1 MSSSDGARR
10 ARFHYA
16 GLERVF
22 HEKARLGI
30 LTALAAECDGVAF
43 NDLKELC
50 DLTDGNLSRH
60 LKTLVDA
67 ELVHAERD
75 AEEGRPQSIYSLT
88 PAGRSRFL
96 EYLAELER
104 VVADAAP
111 VRSGRSSPGRR
122 RPRPSTGGAGA

>member
-1 MSSSDGARR
+1 MSRKDGARR
-10 ARFHYA
+10 ARFHYG
-16 GLERVF
+16 GLERVI

-30 LTALAAECDGVAF
+30 LTALIAEREGIAF
-43 NDLKELC
+43 SDLKELC

-67 ELVHAERD
+67 ELVASERD
-75 AEEGRPQSIYSLT
+75 SDEGRPQSIYRLT
-88 PAGRSRFL
+88 RSGRTRFM

-111 VRSGRSSPGRR
+111 ARPAPGRR
-122 RPRPSTGGAGA
+122 RPRPRAGGAGA

>member
-1 MSSSDGARR
+1 MAAEDGARR

-16 GLERVF
+16 GLERVI

-30 LTALAAECDGVAF
+30 LTALVTERGGVAF
-43 NDLKELC
+43 NDLKVLC

-67 ELVHAERD
+67 ELVVAER
-75 AEEGRPQSIYSLT
+75 EEDDGRPQSIYRLT
-88 PAGRSRFL
+88 RAGRERFL
-96 EYLAELER
+96 GYLAELDR

-111 VRSGRSSPGRR
+111 ARSARRLRRSSP
-122 RPRPSTGGAGA
+122 RPDGAGA

>member
-1 MSSSDGARR
+1 MSRKHGARR
-10 ARFHYA
+10 ARFHYG
-16 GLERVF
+16 GLERVI

-30 LTALAAECDGVAF
+30 LTALVAEREGIAF
-43 NDLKELC
+43 SDLKVLC

-67 ELVHAERD
+67 EFVVAERES
-75 AEEGRPQSIYSLT
+75 EEGRPHSIYRLT
-88 PAGRSRFL
+88 RPGRARFV

-111 VRSGRSSPGRR
+111 AHSAPGRR
-122 RPRPSTGGAGA
+122 RPRPRAGGAGG

>member
-1 MSSSDGARR
+1 MKRKPDGRR
-10 ARFHYA
+10 ARFNYG
-16 GLERVF
+16 GLERVI

-30 LTALAAECDGVAF
+30 LTAIVAEPHGIAF

-50 DLTDGNLSRH
+50 GLTDGNLSRH

-67 ELVHAERD
+67 ELIAAERD
-75 AEEGRPQSIYSLT
+75 SDAGRPQSIYRLT
-88 PAGRSRFL
+88 RVGRARFL

-111 VRSGRSSPGRR
+111 ARPATSRR
-122 RPRPSTGGAGA
+122 RQRPRTGGAGA

>member
-1 MSSSDGARR
+1 MAAEDGARR

-16 GLERVF
+16 GLERVI

-30 LTALAAECDGVAF
+30 LTALVTERGGVAF
-43 NDLKELC
+43 NDLKLLC

-67 ELVHAERD
+67 ELVVAER
-75 AEEGRPQSIYSLT
+75 EEDDGRPQSIYRLT
-88 PAGRSRFL
+88 RAGRERFL
-96 EYLAELER
+96 GYLAELDR

-111 VRSGRSSPGRR
+111 ARSARRLRRSG
-122 RPRPSTGGAGA
+122 PRPDGAGA

>member
-1 MSSSDGARR
+1 MSRKKGARR
-10 ARFHYA
+10 ARFHYG
-16 GLERVF
+16 GLERVI

-30 LTALAAECDGVAF
+30 LTALVAEREGIAF
-43 NDLKELC
+43 SDLKELC

-67 ELVHAERD
+67 EFVVAERES
-75 AEEGRPQSIYSLT
+75 EEGRPHSIYRLT
-88 PAGRSRFL
+88 RPGRARFM

-111 VRSGRSSPGRR
+111 ARSAPGRR
-122 RPRPSTGGAGA
+122 RRRLRTGGAGA

>member
-1 MSSSDGARR
+1 MSGRDARRR

-16 GLERVF
+16 GLDRVI

-30 LTALAAECDGVAF
+30 LTALVAEPGGIAF

-60 LKTLVDA
+60 LKTLAEA
-67 ELVHAERD
+67 ELVAGERGAGD
-75 AEEGRPQSIYSLT
+75 GRPQSVYRLT
-88 PAGRSRFL
+88 RQGRTRFL
-96 EYLAELER
+96 RYLAELER

-111 VRSGRSSPGRR
+111 ARAPREPGKPRR
-122 RPRPSTGGAGA
+122 RPGGAGA

>member
-1 MSSSDGARR
+1 MSRKDGARR
-10 ARFHYA
+10 ARFHYG
-16 GLERVF
+16 GLERVI

-30 LTALAAECDGVAF
+30 LTALVAEREGIAF
-43 NDLKELC
+43 SDLKELC

-67 ELVHAERD
+67 ELVVAERD
-75 AEEGRPQSIYSLT
+75 SDEGRPQSIYRLT
-88 PAGRSRFL
+88 RLGRARFM

-111 VRSGRSSPGRR
+111 AHSAPGRR
-122 RPRPSTGGAGA
+122 RPRPRTGRAGA

>member
-1 MSSSDGARR
+1 MAAEDGARR

-16 GLERVF
+16 GLERVI

-30 LTALAAECDGVAF
+30 LTALVTERGGVAF
-43 NDLKELC
+43 NDLKVLC

-67 ELVHAERD
+67 ELVVAER
-75 AEEGRPQSIYSLT
+75 EEDDGRPQSIYRLT
-88 PAGRSRFL
+88 RAGRERFL
-96 EYLAELER
+96 GYLAELDR

-111 VRSGRSSPGRR
+111 ARSARRLRRSG
-122 RPRPSTGGAGA
+122 PRPDGAGA

>member
-1 MSSSDGARR
+1 VSDAGGERR
-10 ARFHYA
+10 ARFHYG
-16 GLERVF
+16 GLERVI

-30 LTALAAECDGVAF
+30 LTALIAERKGVAF
-43 NDLKELC
+43 SDLKELC

-60 LKTLVDA
+60 LKALVDA
-67 ELVHAERD
+67 GLVAAERD
-75 AEEGRPQSIYSLT
+75 SGEGRPQSIYLLT
-88 PAGRSRFL
+88 RPGRARFL

-111 VRSGRSSPGRR
+111 ARPARGPR

>member
-1 MSSSDGARR
+1 MSPDDGARK
-10 ARFHYA
+10 ARFHYG
-16 GLERVF
+16 GLERVI

-30 LTALAAECDGVAF
+30 LTALVSEREGIAF

-67 ELVHAERD
+67 RLVLAEREGD
-75 AEEGRPQSIYSLT
+75 EGRPQSIYRLT
-88 PAGRSRFL
+88 RTGRTRFL

-104 VVADAAP
+104 VVSDAAP
-111 VRSGRSSPGRR
+111 ARSARGRR
-122 RPRPSTGGAGA
+122 RPRPRTGGAGA